1 MKNTLHQTSYIKHLV
16 SLTALTLLS
25 SIAFAQKTRISFQAD
40 PNGSCDCTV
49 LLQWYEVKFSEA
61 PAGGLTDTRFES
73 VTSFDPEGDKTLTTF
88 VKITTPQVLSL
99 VVMPK
104 SGSVSER
111 QAKNKFL
118 RLFVTPNE
126 MVGIRVDASGRVI
139 FAGSTAQYNDFLQDH
154 FVENVYQY
162 LPKLG
167 YNPNSY
173 ENQDV
178 IKGIDDLQK
187 KRKAAYQELKQKTE
201 IDSSFNAYVQAEMM
215 TDPYLVREI
224 VSAKS
229 MRKESGT
236 KLTKPQDETLKNYTL
251 TNFKILPDAALLSE
265 GYRNELFNYA
275 LIQVTK
281 KYPVDSAKRWIL
293 SDDALKFAFEFTN
306 SYLNDHPNQRQ
317 YIHTRWLDYATSL
330 LTNMTTPEALLANYQ
345 QQYPKAE
352 MNAYFNNQIMG
363 KSKLEIGNTAPNFKL
378 KDKDGKDVSLADL
391 KGKKLCLTFCF
402 NLKQHELTLKPTEE
416 KYANDLTIVYINLM
430 SSVPIEYWQANIAA
444 TRPGALHLYAT
455 DEVVDKLKNDYL
467 ASNPYPF
474 VLIDGNSQIVKRWIP
489 QEFPFNKTL
498 LDDLKAFL
506 GR

>member
-1 MKNTLHQTSYIKHLV
+1 MKNHTSYIKYFALV
-16 SLTALTLLS
+16 LLCS
-25 SIAFAQKTRISFQAD
+25 TAFAQKTRISFQAD

-49 LLQWYEVKFSEA
+49 LLQWYEVRFTEA
-61 PAGGLTDTRFES
+61 PAGGLTDSRFES
-73 VTSFDPEGDKTLTTF
+73 VTSFDPEVDKTLTTSI
-88 VKITTPQVLSL
+88 KITAPQVLSL
-99 VVMPK
+99 VILPK
-104 SGSVSER
+104 SGSISER

-126 MVGIRVDASGRVI
+126 MVGIRVDASGRVH
-139 FAGSTAQYNDFLQDH
+139 FAGSTAQHNDFLQDH

-173 ENQDV
+173 DNQEV
-178 IKGIDDLQK
+178 ITGIDNLQK
-187 KRKAAYQELKQKTE
+187 KRKEAYQELKQKIE

-224 VSAKS
+224 VASKA

-236 KLTKPQDETLKNYTL
+236 KLTKPQDEKLRDYTVK
-251 TNFKILPDAALLSE
+251 NFKILPDAALLSE
-265 GYRNELFNYA
+265 GYRSELFNYA
-275 LIQVTK
+275 MIQVTN

-293 SDDALKFAFEFTN
+293 SDDALKFAYDFTN

-317 YIHTRWLDYATSL
+317 YIHSRWLDYATSL
-330 LTNMTTPEALLANYQ
+330 LTNMTTAQELSAKYR
-345 QQYPKAE
+345 QQYPDATE
-352 MNAYFNNQIMG
+352 MNAYFETQITG
-363 KSKLEIGNTAPNFKL
+363 KSKLETGDTAPTFKL
-378 KDKDGKDVSLADL
+378 KDKDGKEVSLADL

-416 KYANDLTIVYINLM
+416 KYANDLTFVYINLM
-430 SSVPIEYWQANIAA
+430 SSVPIEYWQTNVAA
-444 TRPGALHLYAT
+444 TRTGALYLYAS

-474 VLIDGNSQIVKRWIP
+474 VLIDANGQIVKRWIP

-498 LDDLKAFL
+498 LDDLKVFL
-506 GR
+506 GK